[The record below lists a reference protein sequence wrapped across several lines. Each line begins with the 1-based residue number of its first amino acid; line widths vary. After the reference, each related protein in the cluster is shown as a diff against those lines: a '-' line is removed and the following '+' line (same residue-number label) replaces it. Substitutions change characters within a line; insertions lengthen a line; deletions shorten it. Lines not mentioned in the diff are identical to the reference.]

1 MYVHTQ
7 ALKLTCIR
15 LDLWLHPTQVYM
27 HKTSIHM
34 CTLLYDVQE
43 DEVLHGIVLQKGKN
57 WMTDRGSDE
66 AHSAQKKLM
75 SL

>member
-1 MYVHTQ
+1 
-7 ALKLTCIR
+7 
-15 LDLWLHPTQVYM
+15 M